1 VKFLDAMISTFDT
14 LTRRSSTEE
23 DFRQREKEFRDETSL
38 YGNAVTRSVNE
49 AYDSIDTKSTAI
61 LQHVSIMIAVSGVL
75 YTQATKSLFQYLFI
89 GEMLLYVLLALFCLR
104 LLMTQHISSSYDDVQ
119 NVVAKESFL
128 DLTAKLTFLI
138 SVALVITVIAEVTA
152 K

>member
-128 DLTAKLTFLI
+128 DHTAKLTFLI

>member
-1 VKFLDAMISTFDT
+1 MISTFDA
-14 LTRRSSTEE
+14 LTRRSSTAE
-23 DFRQREKEFRDETSL
+23 DLRQRAKEFRDEAQL
-38 YGNAVTRSVNE
+38 RGNAITRSVNE
-49 AYDSIDTKSTAI
+49 AYDSIDVKSTAI

-75 YTQATKSLFQYLFI
+75 YTRAARSLFKYLFI
-89 GEMLLYVLLALFCLR
+89 GEMLLYVVLALFCLR

-119 NVVAKESFL
+119 NVAAKESFV

-138 SVALVITVIAEVTA
+138 SVALVLTVIAEVTA